1 MKNIL
6 KVVLALVVV
15 VLFIDSSLQ
24 AKGKRVDI
32 DNINNLVNIAG
43 KQRMLSQRIAKDY
56 LYSGAGIIG
65 NGALEEMRSSLKEFI
80 NGLDI
85 LNRNIDD
92 KDIQNLIKFVK
103 ISTRDLSNII
113 KKPFN
118 IDNAQLV
125 LDLTESMLEGSQYI
139 VDSLKE
145 KYNIKSVKVVD
156 RSGKQRMLSQRI
168 AKYYIAYQLGIKD
181 KNTIEQTNMAIEQFD
196 ANNKFLMNYKD
207 NTTIIKEKLSKVNRL
222 WEIVHNFYLNIQRG
236 GLPIIV
242 YDTTND
248 ITNDMDKITNMYVK
262 IYSKK

>member
-56 LYSGAGIIG
+56 LYSGAGIIE